1 MIVRSK
7 LRGQLRR
14 PKNASQ
20 RRALAHRDWLRRQQ
34 EYMPA
39 IESEPV
45 NLVQPSFAEPQQNQT
60 TTVNNGSWSG
70 SQPMSFE
77 YQWQLD
83 GVDIVGET
91 SNSILYLLSMVGKVL
106 TCIVKAVNEF
116 GSSTATAKVKNSQFT
131 WRNQFAWG

>member
-1 MIVRSK
+1 MGR
-7 LRGQLRR
+7 LRLSD
-14 PKNASQ
+14 KVATSQ
-20 RRALAHRDWLRRQQ
+20 
-34 EYMPA
+34 P
-39 IESEPV
+39 PF
-45 NLVQPSFAEPQQNQT
+45 NNVQPSFAEPQQNQT

-106 TCIVKAVNEF
+106 TCIVKAVNAF
-116 GSSTATAKVKNSQFT
+116 GSSTATAIEDAVSFSWFDLNTSMV
-131 WRNQFAWG
+131 NCGEAMPCNDEAILC